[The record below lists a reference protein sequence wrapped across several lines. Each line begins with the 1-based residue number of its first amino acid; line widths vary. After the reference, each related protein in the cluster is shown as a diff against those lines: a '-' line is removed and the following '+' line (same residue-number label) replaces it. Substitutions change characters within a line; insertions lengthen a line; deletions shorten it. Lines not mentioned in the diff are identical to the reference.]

1 MLQSKFLSNLK
12 NFPSRIMMNPWKC
25 RQTRTCLP
33 SVLSL
38 VPQFPNVSSNG
49 VRRGPV
55 RQTGLEE
62 LNWPRGWDGQLLFAI
77 FSMIFTLCLLLTTTT
92 TATIVCCRLPFL
104 LFLLLLHFERYS
116 DGRRRLVVGC
126 CRRRRESNKSAK
138 THVGPHRLVGRR
150 Q

>member
-92 TATIVCCRLPFL
+92 ATIVCCRLPFL

-116 DGRRRLVVGC
+116 DGRRRRLVVGC

>member
-55 RQTGLEE
+55 RHTGLEE
-62 LNWPRGWDGQLLFAI
+62 LSWPRGWDGQLLFAI
-77 FSMIFTLCLLLTTTT
+77 FSMIFTLCLLLTTT

-116 DGRRRLVVGC
+116 DGRRRRLVVGC